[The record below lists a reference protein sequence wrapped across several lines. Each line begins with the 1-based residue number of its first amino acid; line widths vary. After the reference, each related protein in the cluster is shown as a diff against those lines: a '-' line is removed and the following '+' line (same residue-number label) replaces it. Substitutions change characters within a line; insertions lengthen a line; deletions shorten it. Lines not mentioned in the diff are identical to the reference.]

1 VINVIEL
8 IHDDGKEIGNSLWI
22 EDAWEE
28 HVAQIFTPELN
39 ELILKIHNATHILRT
54 KIIESPKA
62 DFPIG
67 NTVTQDASNWDKRI
81 LDFINIKK
89 IASRGNKKQFKVFVR
104 DVFLNEK
111 NIIAN
116 REPIC
121 AGLLDFVVSVFYST
135 NIVLKNKQKPIFV
148 IPNFDDPIIA
158 LWWKTLALLTQKE
171 LGLPVNSFILK

>member
-1 VINVIEL
+1 MIEL
-8 IHDDGKEIGNSLWI
+8 IQDDGKEIGNTLWV

-39 ELILKIHNATHILRT
+39 ELILKIHNATHTLRK
-54 KIIESPKA
+54 KIIETQKA
-62 DFPIG
+62 DLSKK
-67 NTVTQDASNWDKRI
+67 NSVMQDTINWDKRI
-81 LDFINIKK
+81 LGFINLKK
-89 IASRGNKKQFKVFVR
+89 IARSKNKKKFTVLVR

-111 NIIAN
+111 NIMAN

-121 AGLLDFVVSVFYST
+121 AGLLDFVVSIFHST

-148 IPNFDDPIIA
+148 IPNFNDPIIA
-158 LWWKTLALLTQKE
+158 LWWKTLALLTEKE